1 MSKLVFFI
9 VTFLLWL
16 LLTWSL
22 EYPRLLVGVAVS
34 VVATL
39 VYGAVFTTQPRKF
52 ANPFRYLIFI
62 YYIPIFFYH
71 CIKANFDVMYR
82 VIHPD
87 LPIKPGIVKVKTNLT
102 TDIGKTFLANSI
114 TLTPGT
120 MTVDLED
127 EYLYIHWIWVEDT
140 DLDRTT
146 KLIPEKFEKHLKGV
160 FE

>member
-9 VTFLLWL
+9 IAFILWL
-16 LLTWSL
+16 LLTWSI
-22 EYPRLLVGVAVS
+22 EYPRLLVGIAVAII
-34 VVATL
+34 AML
-39 VYGAVFTTQPRKF
+39 MYGAIFTSDPKKF
-52 ANPFRYLIFI
+52 ANPLRYLRFI

-82 VIHPD
+82 VIHPER
-87 LPIKPGIVKVKTNLT
+87 PIKPGIVKVKTSLRS
-102 TDIGKTFLANSI
+102 DIAKTFLANSI

-120 MTVDLED
+120 MAVDVD
-127 EYLYIHWIWVEDT
+127 GEYLYIHWIWVEDT
-140 DLDRTT
+140 EVEKAT

>member
-52 ANPFRYLIFI
+52 ANPLRYLIFI